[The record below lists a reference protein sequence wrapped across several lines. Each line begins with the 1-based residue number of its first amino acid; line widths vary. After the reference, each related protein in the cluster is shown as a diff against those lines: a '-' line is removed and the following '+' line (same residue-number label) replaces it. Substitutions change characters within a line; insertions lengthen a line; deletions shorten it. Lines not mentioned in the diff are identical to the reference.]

1 MTTKEYREL
10 MQNILA
16 WKAREAEQNGVYTC
30 SKHVSE
36 EDAAL
41 LNEGYAAGLREAER
55 ALSKSSFLTDKEE
68 EEEQYGPKFVYQ
80 KKCC

>member
-1 MTTKEYREL
+1 MMLKEYREL

-16 WKAREAEQNGVYTC
+16 WKAREVEQNGVY
-30 SKHVSE
+30 VSNKYITE

-55 ALSKSSFLTDKEE
+55 ALGKSSFLTDKKEE
-68 EEEQYGPKFVYQ
+68 EK
-80 KKCC
+80 

>member
-1 MTTKEYREL
+1 MTSKEYREL

-16 WKAREAEQNGVYTC
+16 WKAKEVEQNGVYAC
-30 SKHVSE
+30 SKYISE

-55 ALSKSSFLTDKEE
+55 ALGKSGFLTDEE
-68 EEEQYGPKFVYQ
+68 
-80 KKCC
+80 

>member
-1 MTTKEYREL
+1 MTVKEYREL

-30 SKHVSE
+30 NKHVSE
-36 EDAAL
+36 EDVAL
-41 LNEGYAAGLREAER
+41 LNEGYVAGLREAER

-68 EEEQYGPKFVYQ
+68 EEE
-80 KKCC
+80 